1 MANEITHTSSL
12 SFQKDGVSG
21 NAMAVAGAQHNVS
34 GYRYFRQIQSVTTSE
49 AALQLGSLATLGWC
63 IMKNLDATNFIQ
75 VRTATGGIA
84 FLKLKAGETA
94 VFRFGTGV
102 TAPFI
107 IADTATCKV
116 EYMIVE
122 D

>member
-1 MANEITHTSSL
+1 MANEITHTNSL
-12 SFQKDGVSG
+12 SFQKDGVTG
-21 NAMAVAGAQHNVS
+21 NTLAVAGAQHSVS
-34 GYRYFRQIQSVTTSE
+34 GYRYFRQVQSVTTTE

-63 IMKNLDATNFIQ
+63 FMKNLDATNFVQ
-75 VRTATGGIA
+75 LKTATAGA
-84 FLKLKAGETA
+84 LMLKLKAGESGC
-94 VFRFGTGV
+94 FRFGSDV

-107 IADTATCKV
+107 IADTATCKL